1 MGTNA
6 TQTGAAQWIEE
17 NVVNVELLWALMSQR
32 SERCLYIKHL
42 TRKYRPVFVCGC
54 TIITL
59 PKTFTD
65 SLFVCLFIFTF
76 LNHLC
81 KFYFLFLCPDDQ
93 KNIWGFQR
101 SIKMEKMRSSLMSL
115 WQCTTVKISN
125 HQQQP
130 IRWSRGNV
138 LLSSYRYSVRTFV
151 QWRSLISGC
160 LNIYLFHLLLTLKFL
175 LQ

>member
-59 PKTFTD
+59 PKTFYR
-65 SLFVCLFIFTF
+65 LIICLFIY
-76 LNHLC
+76 L
-81 KFYFLFLCPDDQ
+81 YFFKSLVQILFFISLSWWSEEYLRFSEIYKDGEDEIITHVFMTVHHCQ
-93 KNIWGFQR
+93 NIKSSTTANQMKQR
-101 SIKMEKMRSSLMSL
+101 
-115 WQCTTVKISN
+115 
-125 HQQQP
+125 
-130 IRWSRGNV
+130 
-138 LLSSYRYSVRTFV
+138 
-151 QWRSLISGC
+151 
-160 LNIYLFHLLLTLKFL
+160 
-175 LQ
+175 